1 MGIAP
6 LWTMIKPGRYFSKL
20 NEKQLSPIAPF
31 PFAVLV
37 DAGNNVENNTN
48 AKRSQLSKLA
58 PEFVKN

>member
-37 DAGNNVENNTN
+37 DAGNNVENETI
-48 AKRSQLSKLA
+48 SKLVDCYNF
-58 PEFVKN
+58 PKYVKN